1 MKEWGKLPEDL
12 KVGQLV
18 CANGTMYKVVKQ
30 TNKDT
35 CNNTKK
41 QTLWKSI
48 KLDKSL
54 LLRGRNAE
62 WQNSQ

>member
-1 MKEWGKLPEDL
+1 MKKWKKLPEDL

-18 CANGTMYKVVKQ
+18 CANGTTYKVVKQ

-41 QTLWKSI
+41 QTL
-48 KLDKSL
+48 
-54 LLRGRNAE
+54 
-62 WQNSQ
+62 

>member
-18 CANGTMYKVVKQ
+18 CANGTTYKVVKQ

-41 QTLWKSI
+41 QTL
-48 KLDKSL
+48 
-54 LLRGRNAE
+54 
-62 WQNSQ
+62 